1 MVCIPLGTGV
11 LELGATEVIFQTN
24 DSLGR
29 IRSLFNLN
37 GGGGGSGSWPPVAPP
52 PQEAETDPS
61 VLWLADAPAGDMK
74 ESPPSVEISVSKPP
88 PPQPPQIHHFEN
100 GSTSTLTENPSLSVH
115 AQQPPPQQAAAA
127 AQRQNQHQLQ
137 HQHQLQLQ
145 HQHNQGPFRRE
156 LNFSDFASNAS
167 VTAERQRREKLNQR
181 FYALRAVV
189 PNVSKMDK
197 ASLLGDAISY
207 INELRGKMTAL
218 ESDKETLHSQIE
230 ALKKERDARPA
241 APSSGMHDNGS
252 RCHAVEIEA
261 KILGLEAMIRVQCHK
276 RNHPAAKLMTAL
288 RELDL
293 DVYHASVSVVKD
305 IMIQQV
311 AVKMATRVYSQD
323 QLNAALYGRL
333 AEPGTA
339 MQIR

>member
-1 MVCIPLGTGV
+1 
-11 LELGATEVIFQTN
+11 
-24 DSLGR
+24 
-29 IRSLFNLN
+29 
-37 GGGGGSGSWPPVAPP
+37 
-52 PQEAETDPS
+52 
-61 VLWLADAPAGDMK
+61 
-74 ESPPSVEISVSKPP
+74 VE
-88 PPQPPQIHHFEN
+88 
-100 GSTSTLTENPSLSVH
+100 
-115 AQQPPPQQAAAA
+115 
-127 AQRQNQHQLQ
+127 
-137 HQHQLQLQ
+137 
-145 HQHNQGPFRRE
+145 
-156 LNFSDFASNAS
+156 
-167 VTAERQRREKLNQR
+167 AERQRREKLNQR

-207 INELRGKMTAL
+207 INELRGKMTVL

-230 ALKKERDARPA
+230 VLKKERDARPA
-241 APSSGMHDNGS
+241 AAAPTSASAAGMMHHDGGA

-311 AVKMATRVYSQD
+311 AVKMATRVYSQE
-323 QLNAALYGRL
+323 QLNSALYSRL
-333 AEPGTA
+333 AEPGAA
-339 MQIR
+339 MPMR

>member
-1 MVCIPLGTGV
+1 
-11 LELGATEVIFQTN
+11 
-24 DSLGR
+24 
-29 IRSLFNLN
+29 
-37 GGGGGSGSWPPVAPP
+37 
-52 PQEAETDPS
+52 
-61 VLWLADAPAGDMK
+61 
-74 ESPPSVEISVSKPP
+74 
-88 PPQPPQIHHFEN
+88 
-100 GSTSTLTENPSLSVH
+100 
-115 AQQPPPQQAAAA
+115 
-127 AQRQNQHQLQ
+127 
-137 HQHQLQLQ
+137 
-145 HQHNQGPFRRE
+145 
-156 LNFSDFASNAS
+156 
-167 VTAERQRREKLNQR
+167 
-181 FYALRAVV
+181 
-189 PNVSKMDK
+189 MDK

-241 APSSGMHDNGS
+241 APSSSGMHDNGA

-311 AVKMATRVYSQD
+311 AVKMATGSTPRNSSTRRST
-323 QLNAALYGRL
+323 AASPSRAPRCKSGNDPTPSTR
-333 AEPGTA
+333 
-339 MQIR
+339 

>member
-1 MVCIPLGTGV
+1 
-11 LELGATEVIFQTN
+11 
-24 DSLGR
+24 
-29 IRSLFNLN
+29 
-37 GGGGGSGSWPPVAPP
+37 
-52 PQEAETDPS
+52 
-61 VLWLADAPAGDMK
+61 
-74 ESPPSVEISVSKPP
+74 
-88 PPQPPQIHHFEN
+88 
-100 GSTSTLTENPSLSVH
+100 
-115 AQQPPPQQAAAA
+115 
-127 AQRQNQHQLQ
+127 
-137 HQHQLQLQ
+137 
-145 HQHNQGPFRRE
+145 
-156 LNFSDFASNAS
+156 
-167 VTAERQRREKLNQR
+167 
-181 FYALRAVV
+181 
-189 PNVSKMDK
+189 MDK

-218 ESDKETLHSQIE
+218 ESDKDTLHSQVE

-241 APSSGMHDNGS
+241 APPPSSAMMHDTGA

-333 AEPGTA
+333 AEPGAA
-339 MQIR
+339 MPIR